1 MRKMK
6 SKREREESMCV
17 FVREKATKEVFIPL
31 SLNQICKSSHAWIQF
46 KLTQRTKA
54 KSKFLKTHTHTHT
67 HTNKKKHKP
76 TNKHFLVELNQ
87 HPCKIKTKI

>member
-1 MRKMK
+1 
-6 SKREREESMCV
+6 MCV
-17 FVREKATKEVFIPL
+17 FVREKATKEAFIPL

-54 KSKFLKTHTHTHT
+54 KNKFLKTHSHTHKQKQT
-67 HTNKKKHKP
+67 HKP

-87 HPCKIKTKI
+87 HPSKLKTKI